1 MFPPESTGTGAAAQ
15 VPSPGPPVGGNA
27 DLRSKASVTDDF
39 FGGTGGWA
47 GPKCRTD
54 RHGEDGTWSEFDPS
68 PPMFERIRCFVLWT
82 PQTRTNTYGP
92 TGGGG
97 LVLTDRRMEL
107 GTHGHAKVSRVSVE
121 LR

>member
-47 GPKCRTD
+47 GPVGVGQTD
-54 RHGEDGTWSEFDPS
+54 MVRMGPGQNSTRHPPCLRGFDASSFGRLKP
-68 PPMFERIRCFVLWT
+68 
-82 PQTRTNTYGP
+82 GP
-92 TGGGG
+92 THMDPPVEVDSSSLTVGWSWG
-97 LVLTDRRMEL
+97 LMDMP
-107 GTHGHAKVSRVSVE
+107 K
-121 LR
+121 